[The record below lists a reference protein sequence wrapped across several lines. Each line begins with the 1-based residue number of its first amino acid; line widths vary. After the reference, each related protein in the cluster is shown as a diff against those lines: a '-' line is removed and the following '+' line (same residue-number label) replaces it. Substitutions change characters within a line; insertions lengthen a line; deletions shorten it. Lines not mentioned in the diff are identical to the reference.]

1 MRTAS
6 VRLALAALS
15 VFLALNLMSAR
26 ADASPFAYSEVV
38 SGDLPE
44 SLPAATIFPFD
55 VGTNVVS
62 GQKSF
67 LDSPADFDSFA
78 FSVPPK
84 TQLVAISYKFAFDG
98 FTTGNADYSLNSSN
112 APGQGTRPHLEVFF
126 SDSSPK
132 STFFPAIAFPL
143 GPGTYAMEDHH
154 SVFGTTITY
163 EWDITLRSVPEPATW
178 LLLVMGFAATIPF
191 HRRAWTGRPGFAGGD
206 DRQR

>member
-15 VFLALNLMSAR
+15 ASLALNLMSAP
-26 ADASPFAYSEVV
+26 ADASPFAYSEIV

-44 SLPAATIFPFD
+44 SLPASTIFQFD

-67 LDSPADFDSFA
+67 LTSPADSDSFA

-84 TQLVAISYKFAFDG
+84 TQLVAISYKFTFDG
-98 FTTGNADYSLNSSN
+98 FTTGNVDYSFNSSN
-112 APGQGTRPHLEVFF
+112 APGHGAGPHLEVFF

-143 GPGTYAMEDHH
+143 GPGTYALEDHH

-163 EWDITLRSVPEPATW
+163 EWDITLRSVPGPATW
-178 LLLVMGFAATIPF
+178 LLLVTGLAGTMAFR
-191 HRRAWTGRPGFAGGD
+191 RRAWTGRPRFAGSD
-206 DRQR
+206 NRQ